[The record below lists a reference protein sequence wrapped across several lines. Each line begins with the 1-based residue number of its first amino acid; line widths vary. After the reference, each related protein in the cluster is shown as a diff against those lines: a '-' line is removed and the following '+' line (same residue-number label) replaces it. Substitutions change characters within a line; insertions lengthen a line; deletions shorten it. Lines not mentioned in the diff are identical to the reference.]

1 MVNGRN
7 IFIKNK
13 NRKNDRSFFRDG
25 FSLVEML
32 IAMAVTSIVLV
43 ALLMILSYSMRSAN
57 ITEARTG
64 IQDAAK
70 DAMNHISSHVQEANH
85 MKWDKD
91 HALFILQEDVYVTM
105 AGKKKLE
112 KKDKYYYYAGGGK
125 LYFKNVSDGDYTLEY
140 DNSHLLASDVDAF
153 EAQPDKNESTVVHV
167 KLEMKN
173 SLASFSCSQDAHIRN
188 KCKGGH

>member
-1 MVNGRN
+1 MDNRHN

-13 NRKNDRSFFRDG
+13 NRKKERSYFRDG

-32 IAMAVTSIVLV
+32 IAMAVTSIVLI

-64 IQDAAK
+64 VQDAAK

-91 HALFILQEDVYVTM
+91 HALFILQEDVYVTT

-140 DNSHLLASDVDAF
+140 DNSHLLASDVDTF
-153 EAQPDKNESTVVHV
+153 EAEPDKNENTVVHV

>member
-1 MVNGRN
+1 MDNRHN

-13 NRKNDRSFFRDG
+13 NRKKERSYFRDG

-32 IAMAVTSIVLV
+32 IAMAVTSIVLI

-91 HALFILQEDVYVTM
+91 HALFILQEDVYVTT

-140 DNSHLLASDVDAF
+140 DNSHLLASDVDTF
-153 EAQPDKNESTVVHV
+153 EAEPDKNENTVVHV

>member
-1 MVNGRN
+1 MDNRQN

-13 NRKNDRSFFRDG
+13 NRKKERSYFRDG

-32 IAMAVTSIVLV
+32 IAMAVTSIVLI

-64 IQDAAK
+64 VQDAAK

-91 HALFILQEDVYVTM
+91 HALFILQEDVYVTT

-140 DNSHLLASDVDAF
+140 DNSHLLASDVDTF
-153 EAQPDKNESTVVHV
+153 EAEPDKNENTVVHV